1 MKTVDVPG
9 NLEVCCDEAGRGS
22 LIGRIYC
29 GACIWPEDFDTVE
42 VKRLVKDSKKFTGVN
57 AKKNREE
64 AYKFVTK
71 HAIAWGSAY
80 GEAEDIDKYGLG
92 KVWMDTMHR
101 AILNVNICPDTILVD
116 GNYFKAL
123 APSENYTNY
132 NVKTFIKG
140 DSLYYGIAAASIIAK
155 VEHDLYIEDLV
166 SSNQYLDE
174 RYCLLNNNGYGTKE
188 HTDGILKYGSSQFHR
203 KSFKGCS

>member
-1 MKTVDVPG
+1 MKTIDISG

-29 GACIWPEDFDTVE
+29 GACIWPEGFETNE

-57 AKKNREE
+57 AKRNREE
-64 AYKFVTK
+64 AYDFVIK
-71 HAIAWGSAY
+71 HAIAWNSAY

-92 KVWMDTMHR
+92 KIWMDTMHR
-101 AILNVNICPDTILVD
+101 AILGINICPDTIIVD

-123 APSENYTNY
+123 PPIENYTNY
-132 NVKTFIKG
+132 EVKTVIKG
-140 DSLYYGIAAASIIAK
+140 DSTYYGIAAASIIAK
-155 VEHDLYIEDLV
+155 VEHDRHIEDLV
-166 SSNQYLDE
+166 SKYPYLDE
-174 RYCLLNNNGYGTKE
+174 RYGLLSNNGYGTKE
-188 HTDGILKYGSSQFHR
+188 HTDAIIKYGSSEFHR